1 MTKKAVKLLLILSPL
16 TFSLT
21 AAADGWSMKKAPLMT
36 RWAAKVDPKNPLP
49 EYPRPQFARKD
60 WMSLNGVWDFQPGR
74 EGDGAPIGKRL
85 PESILVPYPVE
96 SAISGVMRHHERVWY
111 RRTFTV
117 PPKWQGQRI
126 MLNFGAVDWES
137 EVFVN
142 GNSVGVHRGGY
153 DPFAYDVTPYLSGNG
168 PQELIVRV
176 FDPAENGGQ
185 PRGKQATK
193 GIDILYTPS
202 TGIWQTV
209 WLEPVPKASIDN
221 LKITPDVDGASLKL
235 RVNVA
240 EGTDG
245 LSVAVQVKASGKTV
259 RSAVGKP
266 NAEMTIPMPKARLWS
281 PDDPF
286 LYDLSISL
294 IQNGKPVDRVSSYFG
309 MRSVSARTVGGV
321 RRMLLNGKFVFQ
333 LGALDQGFWPDGLY
347 TAPTDE
353 ALKYDLAQQKALGF
367 NMVRKH
373 VKVEPYRWY
382 YWADKLGLM
391 VWQDM
396 PTAQSYGGV
405 EADARQYT
413 AELGRMVQ
421 THWNSPSI
429 VMWVVYNENCGQ
441 NAINRTIPTPTLTNL
456 VKRLDPWRLV
466 NEASGYDWYGSGDV
480 ADSHTYPAP
489 RAVPGQ
495 PNQVIVSGEF
505 GATKYP
511 LTGHL
516 WGTKNIVEVSTE
528 SEYVK
533 RYESY
538 ANLLPML
545 KAEGLCGAVYTQIT
559 DVETE
564 LNGILTYDRAAFKT
578 DPKKLRKLNLDAIH
592 KEMRLEDV
600 LPTSRV
606 EGHPWKYTVTAPGSS
621 WYQTRFDDSGW
632 SQGKAPFA
640 SEGTPDITVRT
651 PWTSSDIW
659 LRKQFSLGSLSAE
672 DLKSLVFR
680 LYHDEDCEIYI
691 NGVLAASVKGYS
703 TYTVAP
709 ITEAGR
715 RALIPNGTNTIA
727 VHCHQTEG
735 GQGIDVGIS
744 KQIFHDPR

>member
-1 MTKKAVKLLLILSPL
+1 
-16 TFSLT
+16 
-21 AAADGWSMKKAPLMT
+21 MKRAPLMT
-36 RWAAKVDPKNPLP
+36 RWAAKVDPKQPLP
-49 EYPRPQFARKD
+49 EYPRPQLARKQ
-60 WMSLNGVWDFQPGR
+60 WMNLNGIWQFRPGLST
-74 EGDGAPIGKRL
+74 DATLTGKPLSGR
-85 PESILVPYPVE
+85 ILVPYPVE
-96 SAISGVMRHHERVWY
+96 SAISGVMQHHEHVWY

-117 PPKWQGQRI
+117 PSGWRGQRI

-142 GNSVGVHRGGY
+142 GKSVGLHRGGY
-153 DPFAYDVTPYLSGNG
+153 DPFTYDVTPFLKKEG
-168 PQELIVRV
+168 PQELVVRV

-209 WLEPVPKASIDN
+209 WLEPVPRTGIDN
-221 LKITPDVDGASLKL
+221 LKITPDQARSLLKL
-235 RVNVA
+235 KVDAAASAKGYAV
-240 EGTDG
+240 
-245 LSVAVQVKASGKTV
+245 SVEVKASGKTV
-259 RSAVGKP
+259 RSTVGKP
-266 NAEMTIPMPKARLWS
+266 NVEMAISIPKARLWS

-294 IQNGKPVDRVSSYFG
+294 THNDKVVDRVTSYFG
-309 MRSVSARTVGGV
+309 MRSISLGSSNGV
-321 RRMLLNGKFVFQ
+321 QRILLNNKFVFQ
-333 LGALDQGFWPDGLY
+333 LGALDQGFWPDGIY

-353 ALKYDLAQQKALGF
+353 ALKYDLLQQKLLGF

-382 YWADKLGLM
+382 YWADKLGLL

-405 EADARQYT
+405 EADAKQYST
-413 AELGRMVQ
+413 ELTRMVQ
-421 THWNSPSI
+421 THWNIPSI
-429 VMWVVYNENCGQ
+429 VMWTVYNENCGQ
-441 NAINRTIPTPTLTNL
+441 NAINKSISTPTLTKM
-456 VKRLDPWRLV
+456 VKRLDPSRLV
-466 NEASGYDWYGSGDV
+466 NEASGYDWYGSGDI

-489 RAVPGQ
+489 NAVPGKL
-495 PNQVIVSGEF
+495 NQAIVSGEY

-511 LTGHL
+511 IAGHL
-516 WGTKNIVEVSTE
+516 WGKNNIVEVTTE
-528 SEYVK
+528 SEYVR

-538 ANLLPML
+538 ANKLSLL
-545 KAEGLCGAVYTQIT
+545 KAEKGLSGAVYTQIT

-578 DPKKLRKLNLDAIH
+578 DPKKLRTLNQNAI
-592 KEMRLEDV
+592 KRELMLEAV
-600 LPTSRV
+600 LPNSRD
-606 EGHPWKYTVTAPGSS
+606 GSQSWSFTTTAPSPS
-621 WYQTRFDDSGW
+621 WFEADFDDSAW
-632 SQGKAPFA
+632 STAKGPFA
-640 SEGTPDITVRT
+640 SDGTPDIAIGT

-659 LRKQFSLGSLSAE
+659 LRKQFHVGPLSAK
-672 DLKSLVFR
+672 DLKSLVFN

-691 NGVLAASVKGYS
+691 NGVLAASIKGYS

-709 ITEAGR
+709 INEDGKK
-715 RALIPNGTNTIA
+715 ALVPNGTNTIA

-744 KQIFHDPR
+744 KQIFN